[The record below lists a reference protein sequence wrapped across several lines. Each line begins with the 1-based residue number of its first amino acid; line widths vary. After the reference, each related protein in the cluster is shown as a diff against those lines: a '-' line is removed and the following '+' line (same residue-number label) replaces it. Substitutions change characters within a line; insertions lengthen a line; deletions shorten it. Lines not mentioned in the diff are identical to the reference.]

1 MSDFIYFIKLFK
13 VIGFGLIVG
22 VSMTACGAGSI
33 KWKEE
38 VQLSNGNGKVIV
50 VERELVLEA
59 GGDEWASNRRG
70 AKPKERYIRF
80 IDTDGSNKK
89 IEWRSIKKDIS
100 TRPEIPLILDVMTGQ
115 WVVLSTI
122 PKPNGCLMYN
132 KYIYQNGVW
141 VEEKLPPT
149 FEQRT
154 TNLYLFQNEGL
165 NYIDLNKKRENIDDI
180 RNHRFVQVGPL
191 HPNCSGM

>member
-13 VIGFGLIVG
+13 VIGFGLIMG

-38 VQLSNGNGKVIV
+38 VQLSNGKVIV
-50 VERELVLEA
+50 VERELVLES
-59 GGDEWASNRRG
+59 GGDEWSLNRKG
-70 AKPKERYIRF
+70 VKPKERYIRF

-115 WVVLSTI
+115 WVVFSTI

-132 KYIYQNGVW
+132 KYIYQNGIW

-180 RNHRFVQVGPL
+180 RNHRFVQVGPS

>member
-13 VIGFGLIVG
+13 VIGFGLIMG

-38 VQLSNGNGKVIV
+38 VQLSNGKVIV
-50 VERELVLEA
+50 VERELVLES
-59 GGDEWASNRRG
+59 GGDEWSSNRKG
-70 AKPKERYIRF
+70 VKPKERYIRF

-115 WVVLSTI
+115 WVVFSTI

-132 KYIYQNGVW
+132 KYIYQNGIW

-180 RNHRFVQVGPL
+180 RNDGLVQVGPS